1 MLKKVKEKSLTIA
14 IIVILTVGIS
24 LLLYPTI
31 SNHLNAVKQI
41 TQIANYNRDIEKMT
55 ERKKKKTLSDAR
67 AYNRVLRQGIVPNLN
82 LTSNQMEIYNQ
93 TLNITG
99 QGIMA
104 YVEIPKLNLELPVYH
119 GTSNSV
125 LRVALGHLPGTS
137 LPVGGKGT
145 HAVISGHRGLPSAR
159 LFTDIDQLVE
169 GDIFKI
175 QVIDKTLLYE
185 VDRILTVSPEDRS
198 PLRIDPTQDYVT
210 LMTCTPYGINTER
223 LLVRGH
229 RIANE
234 ENNTR
239 LVSEASQ
246 FQTIIV
252 VILMSCFISVIIL
265 LVHIVAKLLK

>member
-55 ERKKKKTLSDAR
+55 EQKQKKMLSDAR
-67 AYNRVLRQGIVPNLN
+67 DYNSSLRQGIVPNLN
-82 LTSNQMEIYNQ
+82 LTSDQMKVYNQ
-93 TLNITG
+93 TLNVTG

-119 GTSNSV
+119 GTSDSV

-137 LPVGGKGT
+137 LPVGGKGS

-169 GDIFKI
+169 GDTFKI

-198 PLRIDPTQDYVT
+198 PLRIDPNQDYVT

-252 VILMSCFISVIIL
+252 VILMSCFIFVIIL

>member
-1 MLKKVKEKSLTIA
+1 MLEKVKEKSLTIA
-14 IIVILTVGIS
+14 IIVILITGVS

-31 SNHLNAVKQI
+31 SNHVNAAKQI
-41 TQIANYNRDIEKMT
+41 TQIANYNRNVEKMT
-55 ERKKKKTLSDAR
+55 EQKQKKILSDAR
-67 AYNRVLRQGIVPNLN
+67 DYNSSLRQGIVPNLN
-82 LTSNQMEIYNQ
+82 LTSNQMKVYNQ
-93 TLNITG
+93 TLNVTG

-119 GTSNSV
+119 GTSDSV

-137 LPVGGKGT
+137 LPVGGKGS

-159 LFTDIDQLVE
+159 LFTDIDQLAE
-169 GDIFKI
+169 GDTFKI

-185 VDRILTVSPEDRS
+185 VDRILTISPEDRS
-198 PLRIDPTQDYVT
+198 PLRIDPNQDYVT

-229 RIANE
+229 RITNK
-234 ENNTR
+234 ENSTR
-239 LVSEASQ
+239 IVSEASQ

-252 VILMSCFISVIIL
+252 VILISCFILTIIL
-265 LVHIVAKLLK
+265 LAVVVIKLIK

>member
-1 MLKKVKEKSLTIA
+1 MLEKVKEKSLTIA
-14 IIVILTVGIS
+14 IIVILITGVS

-31 SNHLNAVKQI
+31 SDHVNAAKQI

-55 ERKKKKTLSDAR
+55 EQKQKKMLSDAR
-67 AYNRVLRQGIVPNLN
+67 DYNSSLRQGIVPNLN
-82 LTSNQMEIYNQ
+82 LTSNQMKVYNQ
-93 TLNITG
+93 TLNVTG

-119 GTSNSV
+119 GTSDSV

-137 LPVGGKGT
+137 LPVGGKGS

-159 LFTDIDQLVE
+159 LFTDIDQLAE
-169 GDIFKI
+169 GDTFKI

-185 VDRILTVSPEDRS
+185 VDRILTISPEDRS
-198 PLRIDPTQDYVT
+198 PLRIDPDQDYVT

-229 RIANE
+229 RIANK
-234 ENNTR
+234 ENSTR
-239 LVSEASQ
+239 IVSEASQ

-252 VILMSCFISVIIL
+252 VILISCFILTIIL
-265 LVHIVAKLLK
+265 LAVVVIKLIK

>member
-198 PLRIDPTQDYVT
+198 PLRIDPNQDYVT